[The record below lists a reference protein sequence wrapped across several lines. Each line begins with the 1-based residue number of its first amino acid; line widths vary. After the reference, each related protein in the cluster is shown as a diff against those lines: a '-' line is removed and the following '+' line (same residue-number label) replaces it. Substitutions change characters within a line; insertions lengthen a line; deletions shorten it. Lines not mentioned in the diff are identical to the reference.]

1 MFIDHTS
8 IHVKA
13 GDGGNGAVSFHTEK
27 YVPNGGPDGGDGGRG
42 GDIIFVAKGG
52 MSTLRDIRYR
62 RKYVAESGE
71 KGGTRNRTGK
81 SGDALRIRVPVGTIL
96 REAETGRIFADLSRD
111 GEEVVVARGGR
122 PGKGNTHFATSIR
135 QAPQFARAGE
145 PGEEWDIEVELK
157 LLADVGLVGMPNV
170 GKSTLLSV
178 VSAARPKIANYH
190 FTTLEPSLGV
200 VSIDETE
207 FVMADIPGLIEGA
220 HEGAGL
226 GLDFLRHVERTKM
239 LLHVIDVSGS
249 EGRDPIEDFEQIN
262 QELTL
267 FNPELAGRPQ
277 VVAAN
282 KSDLTDETAVER
294 VRTAL
299 ADRGIAFFPISAVTG
314 EGLKPLLRHIARMLP
329 DLPDTILYEPDAFLP
344 AIPEGTG
351 ELYTIQREDDIYR
364 VTGQWI
370 EQLVASTNFD
380 NVDSLGYFQR
390 LIRRK
395 GIIDALESAGVQEGD
410 TVDLGGFEF
419 EYFK

>member
-1 MFIDHTS
+1 M
-8 IHVKA
+8 
-13 GDGGNGAVSFHTEK
+13 
-27 YVPNGGPDGGDGGRG
+27 
-42 GDIIFVAKGG
+42 
-52 MSTLRDIRYR
+52 
-62 RKYVAESGE
+62 
-71 KGGTRNRTGK
+71 TRNRTGK
-81 SGDALRIRVPVGTIL
+81 SGSGLRIRVPVGTVL
-96 REAETGRIFADLSRD
+96 REAGTGRVFADLSRN
-111 GEEVVVARGGR
+111 GEEAVVARGGR
-122 PGKGNTHFATSIR
+122 PGKGNAHFATSVR

-178 VSAARPKIANYH
+178 ISAARPKIANYH

-262 QELTL
+262 RELTL
-267 FNPELAGRPQ
+267 FNPDLARRPQ

-282 KSDLTDETAVER
+282 KSDLTDSEAVER
-294 VRTAL
+294 VRSQL
-299 ADRGIAFFPISAVTG
+299 ADRGYTLYPISAVTG
-314 EGLKPLLRHIARMLP
+314 EGLTPLLRQIARMLP
-329 DLPDTILYEPDAFLP
+329 ELPDTVLFEPDAFLP
-344 AIPEGTG
+344 AAPEGAG
-351 ELYTIQREDDIYR
+351 ELYSIQREGDTYR

-380 NVDSLGYFQR
+380 NVDSLSYFQR

-395 GIIDALESAGVQEGD
+395 GVIDELESAGVQEGD